1 VSEISDKPCRGFTR
15 LKEVYIVLRSQENST
30 RGTAGYRMKLLI
42 VYGTSEGHTAS
53 IANFMAD
60 VAEKK
65 GLEVELLDSSTLT
78 KPLTN
83 KAWDAVIVGGSVHQV
98 THQMSLRAFV
108 QNNLNLLKQRPS
120 AFFSVS
126 LSAAVKDDMHQE
138 EARGYATSFLEDV
151 AWQPLETAW
160 FAGAIKH
167 GEYDYFKEMVLRL
180 LARQLGGDMV
190 KASDVSYTDW
200 QQVKM
205 FVEGFLQH
213 FPVIR
218 EEASP
223 R

>member
-1 VSEISDKPCRGFTR
+1 M
-15 LKEVYIVLRSQENST
+15 
-30 RGTAGYRMKLLI
+30 MKLLI
-42 VYGTSEGHTAS
+42 VYATSEGHTAS

-60 VAEKK
+60 IAETK
-65 GLEVELLDSSTLT
+65 GLEVKLLDSATLT
-78 KPLTN
+78 KPLPD
-83 KAWDAVIVGGSVHQV
+83 KDWDAAIVGGSVHQS

-108 QNNLNLLKQRPS
+108 QNNLKLLTQLPS

-138 EARGYATSFLEDV
+138 EALSYVTAFLADV
-151 AWQPLETAW
+151 AWQPLETAC

-180 LARQLGGDMV
+180 LSRQLGGDTV

-200 QQVKM
+200 QGVKT
-205 FVEGFLQH
+205 FTEGFLQRL
-213 FPVIR
+213 PLAR
-218 EEASP
+218 EKASL

>member
-1 VSEISDKPCRGFTR
+1 
-15 LKEVYIVLRSQENST
+15 
-30 RGTAGYRMKLLI
+30 MKLLI

-83 KAWDAVIVGGSVHQV
+83 KPWDQG

-108 QNNLNLLKQRPS
+108 QNNLHLLKQRPS

-200 QQVKM
+200 QQVKI